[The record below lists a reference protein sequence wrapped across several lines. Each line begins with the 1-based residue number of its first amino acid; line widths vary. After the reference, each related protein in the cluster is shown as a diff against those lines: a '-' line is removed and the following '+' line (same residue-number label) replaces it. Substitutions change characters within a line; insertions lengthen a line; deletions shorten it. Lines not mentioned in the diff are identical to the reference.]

1 MCAYLSYYRGIYIFA
16 KTIYIMMTAIEYFRP
31 LYELRKLAEVFDRDL
46 FLQMSLKKIG
56 TINES
61 MMEYL
66 ITNFDLTRSGMDI
79 EIPADH
85 DAYIGRVKELWR
97 LYKSQRFHTL
107 KNDEII
113 VLNEYLDGYQITAD
127 DDIFLHLSTQN
138 PAIESFQHAL
148 GVDSVPVLLVTNDD
162 IIGCSNGV
170 SCPEVRSDDYHQ
182 ILFYRDL
189 SFSSKDFFQGWINT
203 TWRKGNYGPSLLLR
217 GGYSNAGYDL
227 MLITDSK
234 TDFCRI
240 DVPEQVAL
248 HVRMNQMPNY
258 DPIFY
263 IRLKGYL
270 GLEKDLEQTMD
281 CIYGLPEESLAQF
294 PGNRMKYYYPG
305 TESCIDITV
314 ANRIDDPWNIPV
326 GNGLTLTKD
335 VCVFEDSCYMLD
347 GTSLT
352 AYYEGGDK
360 NKLCIDYYYEEM
372 DIVILKPHKDQKLIS
387 DPRFMQE
394 INRILKGIRLKF
406 KSEYRTLTTKELA
419 FCCSFIRLSDVLSL
433 KARIGQCLEDFK
445 IEIREDQLQGIVHD
459 MMTFRDKGFLTP
471 EFLLCDALLNSKRG
485 KRKKEGGKMSR
496 RLFLNEFSE
505 VVKGWGIKTKIFS
518 KTENKKP
525 DQMNWK
531 LFAAL
536 FGCPL
541 NSLDNWRKTLSLCN
555 IDYQE
560 YTNN

>member
-1 MCAYLSYYRGIYIFA
+1 MNV
-16 KTIYIMMTAIEYFRP
+16 IEYLRP
-31 LYELRKLAEVFDRDL
+31 LYELRKLAEVYNDELAAHMLVNEVGVLNEKMVESL
-46 FLQMSLKKIG
+46 FSI
-56 TINES
+56 S
-61 MMEYL
+61 D
-66 ITNFDLTRSGMDI
+66 ITRGLLDF
-79 EIPADH
+79 EIPSDH
-85 DAYIGRVKELWR
+85 DTYVERVKELWS
-97 LYKSQRFHTL
+97 LDKAQRFHEL
-107 KNDEII
+107 SNDDII
-113 VLNEYLDGYQITAD
+113 VLNEYLDKKHQIAPE
-127 DDIFLHLSTQN
+127 DDIFLLCSTQN
-138 PAIESFQHAL
+138 PAIESFQIAL
-148 GVDSVPVLLVTNDD
+148 GVNPVPVLLVTNDD
-162 IIGCSNGV
+162 IIGSSNGV
-170 SCPEVRSDDYHQ
+170 TCPEVRIDDYHQ

-258 DPIFY
+258 DPMFY

-270 GLEKDLEQTMD
+270 GLEKDLQQTMD
-281 CIYGLPEESLAQF
+281 CIYSLPEESLAQF
-294 PGNRMKYYYPG
+294 PGKRMKYYYPG

-314 ANRIDDPWNIPV
+314 ADGIDDSWNIPV

-347 GTSLT
+347 GSSLT
-352 AYYEGGDK
+352 AYYEGGDN

-372 DIVILKPHKDQKLIS
+372 DIVIIKPHKDQKLIS

-406 KSEYRTLTTKELA
+406 KAEYRTLTTKELA

-433 KARIGQCLEDFK
+433 KARIGQCLKDFK

-459 MMTFRDKGFLTP
+459 MVTFRDKGFLTP

-485 KRKKEGGKMSR
+485 KRKKDGKMSR
-496 RLFLNEFSE
+496 KQFLETFSE
-505 VVKGWGIKTKIFS
+505 TVKGWGIKTKIFTLS
-518 KTENKKP
+518 DTKKP
-525 DQMNWK
+525 DHMNWK
-531 LFAAL
+531 LFAAI
-536 FGCPL
+536 FGCPKD
-541 NSLDNWRKTLSLCN
+541 SLDNWRKTLSLCN
-555 IDYQE
+555 IDYQDIASKML
-560 YTNN
+560 N

>member
-1 MCAYLSYYRGIYIFA
+1 MLVN
-16 KTIYIMMTAIEYFRP
+16 
-31 LYELRKLAEVFDRDL
+31 EVGVL
-46 FLQMSLKKIG
+46 
-56 TINES
+56 NEK
-61 MMEYL
+61 MVEYL
-66 ITNFDLTRSGMDI
+66 FSISDITRGLLDF
-79 EIPADH
+79 EIPSDH
-85 DAYIGRVKELWR
+85 DTYVERVKELWS
-97 LYKSQRFHTL
+97 LYKAQRFHEL
-107 KNDEII
+107 NNDDII
-113 VLNEYLDGYQITAD
+113 VLNEYLDKKHQIAPG
-127 DDIFLHLSTQN
+127 DDIFLLCSTQN
-138 PAIESFQHAL
+138 PAIESFQIAL
-148 GVDSVPVLLVTNDD
+148 GVNPFPVLLVTNDD
-162 IIGCSNGV
+162 IIGSSNGV
-170 SCPEVRSDDYHQ
+170 TCPEVRIDDYHQ

-203 TWRKGNYGPSLLLR
+203 TWRKGNYGPGLLLR

-258 DPIFY
+258 DPMFY

-270 GLEKDLEQTMD
+270 GLEKDLQQTMD
-281 CIYGLPEESLAQF
+281 CIYSLPEESLAQF
-294 PGNRMKYYYPG
+294 PGKRMKYYYPG

-314 ANRIDDPWNIPV
+314 ADRIDDSWNIPV

-347 GTSLT
+347 GSSLT
-352 AYYEGGDK
+352 AYYEGGDN

-372 DIVILKPHKDQKLIS
+372 DIVIIKPHKDQKLIS

-433 KARIGQCLEDFK
+433 KARIGQCLKDFK

-459 MMTFRDKGFLTP
+459 MVTFRDKGFLTP

-485 KRKKEGGKMSR
+485 KRKKDGKMSR
-496 RLFLNEFSE
+496 KQFLETFSE
-505 VVKGWGIKTKIFS
+505 TVKGWGIKTKIFTLS
-518 KTENKKP
+518 DTKKP
-525 DQMNWK
+525 DHMNWK
-531 LFAAL
+531 LFAAI
-536 FGCPL
+536 FGCPKD
-541 NSLDNWRKTLSLCN
+541 SLDNWRKTLSLCN
-555 IDYQE
+555 IDYQDIASKNVE
-560 YTNN
+560 LNKCST

>member
-1 MCAYLSYYRGIYIFA
+1 
-16 KTIYIMMTAIEYFRP
+16 MTAIDYFRP

-46 FLQMSLKKIG
+46 YFQMSRKKIG

-66 ITNFDLTRSGMDI
+66 ITNFDLTRSGIDI
-79 EIPADH
+79 EIPSDN
-85 DAYIGRVKELWR
+85 DAYIERVEELWR
-97 LYKSQRFHTL
+97 LYKSERFHAL

-113 VLNEYLDGYQITAD
+113 VLNEYLDGYQITAE

-170 SCPEVRSDDYHQ
+170 SCPEVRIDDYHQ

-234 TDFCRI
+234 TEFCGI
-240 DVPEQVAL
+240 NVPEQVAL

-258 DPIFY
+258 DPMFY
-263 IRLKGYL
+263 IRLKEYL
-270 GLEKDLEQTMD
+270 GQEKDLEQTMD
-281 CIYGLPEESLAQF
+281 CIYSLPVESLAQLS
-294 PGNRMKYYYPG
+294 GNRMKYYYPG

-314 ANRIDDPWNIPV
+314 ADRIDDPWNIPV

-335 VCVFEDSCYMLD
+335 VCIFEDSCYMMD
-347 GTSLT
+347 GSSLT
-352 AYYEGGDK
+352 AYYEGGD
-360 NKLCIDYYYEEM
+360 NKLCIDSQYEEM

-406 KSEYRTLTTKELA
+406 KAEYRTLTTQELA

-445 IEIREDQLQGIVHD
+445 IEIRDDQLQGIVHD
-459 MMTFRDKGFLTP
+459 MVAFRDKGFLTP
-471 EFLLCDALLNSKRG
+471 EFLFCDALLHSKRG
-485 KRKKEGGKMSR
+485 KRKKGGKMSR
-496 RLFLNEFSE
+496 KQFLETFSE
-505 VVKGWGIKTKIFS
+505 TVKGWGIKTKIFTLS
-518 KTENKKP
+518 DTKKP

-531 LFAAL
+531 LFAAI
-536 FGCPL
+536 FGCPKE
-541 NSLDNWRKTLSLCN
+541 SLDNWRKTLSLCN
-555 IDYQE
+555 IDYQDIAS
-560 YTNN
+560 NAAKMLN